1 MCLLAGDIFR
11 YSVYS
16 IHDMTRRCPDGF
28 SSGGLK
34 TGKFVKFIMDN
45 GWRLAIQYEIIV
57 Y

>member
-1 MCLLAGDIFR
+1 MCLPAGDIFR

-28 SSGGLK
+28 SYGGLK